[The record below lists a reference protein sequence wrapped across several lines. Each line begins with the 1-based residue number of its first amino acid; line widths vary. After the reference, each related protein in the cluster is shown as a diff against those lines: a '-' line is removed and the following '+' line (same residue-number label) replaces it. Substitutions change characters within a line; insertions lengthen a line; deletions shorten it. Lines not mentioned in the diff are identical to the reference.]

1 MKTTKTTKTTNE
13 ETNIEVN
20 SNKGVSPEVKAK
32 IKPRGLWGL
41 YEGKM
46 FLNGTS
52 NEVFNLGM

>member
-1 MKTTKTTKTTNE
+1 METAKKTTKRKTTKKETDSE
-13 ETNIEVN
+13 EMDARV
-20 SNKGVSPEVKAK
+20 K
-32 IKPRGLWGL
+32 IKPRGLCGL

>member
-1 MKTTKTTKTTNE
+1 METTKTTDEKINGK
-13 ETNIEVN
+13 VN
-20 SNKGVSPEVKAK
+20 SKKSTVSEEVKAK

>member
-1 MKTTKTTKTTNE
+1 MKTTKVANEKTSGK
-13 ETNIEVN
+13 VN
-20 SNKGVSPEVKAK
+20 SKKSTVSEEVKAT

>member
-1 MKTTKTTKTTNE
+1 MKTTKIANEKTNE
-13 ETNIEVN
+13 KKST
-20 SNKGVSPEVKAK
+20 VSDEVKAT

-41 YEGKM
+41 YKGRI

>member
-1 MKTTKTTKTTNE
+1 MTTATIKNEKTNRK
-13 ETNIEVN
+13 VN
-20 SNKGVSPEVKAK
+20 SRRSTVSEEVKAK